1 MAEHLLPYTAAL
13 LQLGALQYAYPGW
26 ETMGLGL
33 LAFF

>member
-1 MAEHLLPYTAAL
+1 MTAIDMAEPYTAAL
-13 LQLGALQYAYPGW
+13 LQLGALQYPGW